1 MKRIAGAVS
10 VMVGVTSGLLGLLF
24 LVGYGGQM
32 HRLLV
37 GAIGLLLSGILVG
50 LGVLWWKQAQAR
62 TPEQVRTDVLALASR
77 RGGSITEADVVAALP
92 DRAELAVKAL
102 TEMVRGGFCTPQVV
116 SGVTRYEF
124 PQLVGTVLVR
134 RCGHCGWEAPLMSQA
149 SVCAQCG
156 APVKTGRASDDEAI
170 GLH

>member
-1 MKRIAGAVS
+1 MLT
-10 VMVGVTSGLLGLLF
+10 VTTPTGDSLCSMANDSTLRRSRSPTSRSPSGL
-24 LVGYGGQM
+24 Q
-32 HRLLV
+32 
-37 GAIGLLLSGILVG
+37 
-50 LGVLWWKQAQAR
+50 
-62 TPEQVRTDVLALASR
+62 
-77 RGGSITEADVVAALP
+77 RGKSIIP